1 MTGGKPESY
10 TLYLPL
16 RDLAMKMMS
25 RMKLH
30 LSGLLLCISL
40 AVGAPAVMA
49 GAEPFRPIDA
59 KALIK
64 PCWDL
69 SEEKRSSGVTAT
81 MRQGT
86 LDTVLCLEKVIL
98 DQVEILFPDGENLS
112 RAQAEEKLERLRF
125 AVGSFYWSLYNGHVG
140 CKGFCGTMWQVLH
153 LAKNADFLEQM
164 IRDIAD
170 QRNRYEIEGP

>member
-1 MTGGKPESY
+1 
-10 TLYLPL
+10 
-16 RDLAMKMMS
+16 MKMIL
-25 RMKLH
+25 RIKLH

-40 AVGAPAVMA
+40 AVSAPASMA
-49 GAEPFRPIDA
+49 GAEPFQPIDA

-81 MRQGT
+81 MRQGA

-98 DQVEILFPDGENLS
+98 DQVEILLPDGQNLS

-125 AVGSFYWSLYNGHVG
+125 ALGSFYWSIYNGHIG
-140 CKGFCGTMWQVLH
+140 CKGFCGTMWHTAHLNKIAHVLEGVIG
-153 LAKNADFLEQM
+153 DM
-164 IRDIAD
+164 AD
-170 QRNRYEIEGP
+170 QRNQYRIEGP